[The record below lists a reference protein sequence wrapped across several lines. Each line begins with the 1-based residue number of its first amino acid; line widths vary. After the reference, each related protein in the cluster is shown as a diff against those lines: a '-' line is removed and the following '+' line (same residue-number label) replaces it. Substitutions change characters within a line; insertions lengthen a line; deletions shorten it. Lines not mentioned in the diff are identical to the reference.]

1 MNPND
6 PNVSLL
12 ERAAEQLG
20 EALLEQLVFVGGGVA
35 GVLITDPAM
44 PEIRP
49 TQDVDVI
56 CRVIARAD
64 YHQLGR
70 QLRQRGF
77 QEDSRPGAPLCR
89 WCTDDLILDL
99 MPTQGEILG
108 FSNRWYPLALETAQL
123 QELPS
128 GCSIRIVTAPV
139 FLATKLEA
147 FRGLGQGYFLFSH
160 DLEDLMAVVDGRASL
175 LDECRLSPPE
185 LRNDLAAQFLELL
198 KTSAFLEAL
207 PAFLPPDQAS
217 QQRLPDLLETLRAIT
232 ALAEP

>member
-1 MNPND
+1 
-6 PNVSLL
+6 
-12 ERAAEQLG
+12 
-20 EALLEQLVFVGGGVA
+20 
-35 GVLITDPAM
+35 M

-56 CRVIARAD
+56 CRVIARSD
-64 YHQLGR
+64 DHQLGS
-70 QLRQRGF
+70 QLRQRGS
-77 QEDSRPGAPLCR
+77 QEDSRPGAPICR

-99 MPTQGEILG
+99 MPTQGEILV
-108 FSNRWYPLALETAQL
+108 FANRWYPLALETAQ
-123 QELPS
+123 QQALPS
-128 GCSIRIVTAPV
+128 GRSIRIVTAPV

-147 FRGLGQGYFLFSH
+147 FRGLGQGNFLFSH

-175 LDECRLSPPE
+175 LEECRLSPLE

>member
-6 PNVSLL
+6 PNVCLL

-20 EALLEQLVFVGGGVA
+20 EALLAELVFVGGAVV

-49 TQDVDVI
+49 TKDVDVI
-56 CRVIARAD
+56 CRVIALSD
-64 YHQLGR
+64 YHQMGR

-77 QEDSRPGAPLCR
+77 QEDNRPGAPLCR
-89 WCTDDLILDL
+89 WCIEDLVLDL

-108 FSNRWYPLALETAQL
+108 FSNRWYPLALETALHQG
-123 QELPS
+123 LPS
-128 GCSIRIVTAPV
+128 GRLIRIVTAPV

-147 FRGLGQGYFLFSH
+147 FRGRGQGNFLFSH

-175 LDECRLSPPE
+175 LDECRLSPPA
-185 LRNDLAAQFLELL
+185 LRNELAAQFHELL
-198 KTSAFLEAL
+198 NTSAFLEAL

-217 QQRLPDLLETLRAIT
+217 QQRLPDLLATLRAIT
-232 ALAEP
+232 GLAEP

>member
-6 PNVSLL
+6 PNVLLL
-12 ERAAEQLG
+12 ERVSEQLG
-20 EALLEQLVFVGGGVA
+20 EALLEQLVFVGGAVA

-56 CRVIARAD
+56 CSVIVRSD

-89 WCTDDLILDL
+89 WCIDDLVLDL
-99 MPTQGEILG
+99 MPAQGEILG
-108 FSNRWYPLALETAQL
+108 FSSSWYPLALETAQ
-123 QELPS
+123 QQGLPS
-128 GCSIRIVTAPV
+128 GRSIRIVTAPV

-147 FRGLGQGYFLFSH
+147 FRGRGKGDFLFSH

-175 LDECRLSPPE
+175 LEECRLSPPE
-185 LRNDLAAQFLELL
+185 LRSDLAAQFLALL
-198 KTSAFLEAL
+198 NTSAFLEAL

-217 QQRLPDLLETLRAIT
+217 QQRLPDLLKVLLEIT